1 MAAVVLLRGAL
12 GLLGVISLPDDTAWL
27 EISTLGTDDGNPA
40 SKMFKSRGDG
50 GAGTAVAGGGGQGK
64 QGGAQPR
71 PGTASARAGGVT
83 EATPLL
89 GAGSAAPAF
98 EGIRPKAASKDE
110 DRACPPPLRYPCR
123 GLPSA
128 RRCLPPGAA
137 GWPWCL
143 S

>member
-50 GAGTAVAGGGGQGK
+50 GA
-64 QGGAQPR
+64 
-71 PGTASARAGGVT
+71 GTASARAGGVT